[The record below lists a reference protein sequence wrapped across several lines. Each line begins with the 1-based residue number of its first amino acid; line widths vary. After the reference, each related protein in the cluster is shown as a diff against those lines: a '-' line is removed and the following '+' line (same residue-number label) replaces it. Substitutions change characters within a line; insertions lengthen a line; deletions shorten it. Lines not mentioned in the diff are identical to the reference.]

1 MSCVHLHTDLSICW
15 LSFCTTV
22 KHFWEREKKRAKL
35 EPTEP
40 DQEQYASILIFGGD

>member
-1 MSCVHLHTDLSICW
+1 MLALLLYYCETLLG
-15 LSFCTTV
+15 
-22 KHFWEREKKRAKL
+22 EGKKRAKL